1 MLFVLSKVL
10 GFVLLPSNAAALLCL
25 AGVALLVLGRQRAGT
40 RVAGTWGAGTWV
52 AGTWVAGAGVAALI
66 VFGFSPVGN
75 VLLLTLSER
84 FPAWQA
90 DGPPPHGII
99 VLGGAIDPDVSAK
112 RGAVAFG
119 ASAGRIVAMLDLAR
133 RFPQAK
139 IVFSGGNA
147 NLVTPGA
154 PEAEFAGRLLR
165 EFGVDARRVTLESR
179 SRTTDENAR
188 FSRDL
193 LAPKAGECWL
203 LVTSAFHMPRAIGA
217 FRAAGFT
224 VEAYPVDWRTR
235 GWADAAWPFRRLS
248 LGLARSDAAVHEWIG
263 LVAYWL
269 TGRSSSLLPG
279 PRAGLRSC
287 SGDFA

>member
-1 MLFVLSKVL
+1 MLFVPSKVL

-25 AGVALLVLGRQRAGT
+25 AGVVLLVVGRRRAAT
-40 RVAGTWGAGTWV
+40 RVAGSWI
-52 AGTWVAGAGVAALI
+52 AGAGVAALV
-66 VFGFSPVGN
+66 VFGFSPAGN

-90 DGPPPHGII
+90 EGPPPHGII

-112 RGAVAFG
+112 RGTVAFG

-147 NLVTPGA
+147 NLMTPGA

-188 FSRDL
+188 FSSDL
-193 LAPKAGECWL
+193 LAPKAGERWL
-203 LVTSAFHMPRAIGA
+203 LVTSAFHMPRAVGA
-217 FRAAGFT
+217 FRAAGFA

-235 GWADAAWPFRRLS
+235 GWADAVWPFRRLS

-279 PRAGLRSC
+279 PQARLPGSSR
-287 SGDFA
+287 DFA

>member
-25 AGVALLVLGRQRAGT
+25 AGAALLVLGRQRAGT
-40 RVAGTWGAGTWV
+40 RVAGTWI
-52 AGTWVAGAGVAALI
+52 AGAGIAALI

-99 VLGGAIDPDVSAK
+99 VLGGAIDADTSAA
-112 RGAVAFG
+112 RGNVEL
-119 ASAGRIVAMLDLAR
+119 ASSAERVVAMLELAR
-133 RFPQAK
+133 RFPTAK

-147 NLVTPGA
+147 NLLRSGVL
-154 PEAEFAGRLLR
+154 EADIAARLLR
-165 EFGVDARRVTLESR
+165 EFDIDTHRVTLERR

-193 LAPKAGECWL
+193 LAPKAGERWL

-279 PRAGLRSC
+279 PQAGLCRC

>member
-10 GFVLLPSNAAALLCL
+10 GFVLQPSNAVALLCF
-25 AGVALLVLGRQRAGT
+25 AGVVLLVLGWQRAGT
-40 RVAGTWGAGTWV
+40 RTVA
-52 AGTWVAGAGVAALI
+52 AGVAGLLL
-66 VFGFSPVGN
+66 FGFTPVGN

-84 FPAWQA
+84 FPAWQTT
-90 DGPPPHGII
+90 GPAPDGII
-99 VLGGAIDPDVSAK
+99 VLGGAIDPDISAK
-112 RGAVAFG
+112 RGTVAFG
-119 ASAGRIVAMLDLAR
+119 SSAGRIVAMLDLAR
-133 RFPQAK
+133 RFPDAK

-147 NLVTPGA
+147 NLLTPGA

-165 EFGVDARRVTLESR
+165 DFGIEAHRVTLEAR

-193 LAPKAGECWL
+193 LAPKAGERWL

-217 FRAAGFT
+217 FRAAGFA

-235 GWADAAWPFRRLS
+235 GWADAAWPVARLS

-263 LVAYWL
+263 LLAYRL
-269 TGRSSSLLPG
+269 TGRSAALLPA
-279 PRAGLRSC
+279 P
-287 SGDFA
+287 